1 MIRRESE
8 GGRGFARRAGL
19 TIENCLESTAN
30 FKLEMLMAGIGLAA
44 VSSREVLRPFASAGA
59 MAGYAGA
66 VCWAAMGVDSVLRPW
81 QDNRR
86 DTFWMLPFVLTM
98 IAFYFVHRVQ
108 QGRSKWEAPAFWTVI
123 LASALTFLGSVGLQ
137 LNIAWLKGLG
147 FPGGA
152 ILWMIGLI
160 AFWRWHLEG
169 RCTASLCS
177 VGIDSAGAWID
188 LVRSG
193 ALADCSAAR

>member
-1 MIRRESE
+1 
-8 GGRGFARRAGL
+8 
-19 TIENCLESTAN
+19 
-30 FKLEMLMAGIGLAA
+30 MAGIGIAA
-44 VSSREVLRPFASAGA
+44 VSSREVLRRFASAGA

-177 VGIDSAGAWID
+177 VGTDSAGAWID